1 MYSIK
6 RRGREE
12 IALRKGLTLQEEQN
26 AILNSKFFFFSPLWN
41 CYQRCFN
48 IGKREGGGEEVEQKK
63 KNKIFKIDGLNAIVR
78 NGS

>member
-26 AILNSKFFFFSPLWN
+26 AILNSKFFFSPEIVTRGVSILGG
-41 CYQRCFN
+41 
-48 IGKREGGGEEVEQKK
+48 GKREGKKVEQKIK
-63 KNKIFKIDGLNAIVR
+63 
-78 NGS
+78 